1 MSAELTRSS
10 WQFSLLTALLI
21 TLTFTVDYITGY
33 EIAISIFYLIPI
45 GIATWFLSR
54 RAGLVVS
61 VLCAGLWLLGEQLAG
76 AVYSN
81 ELIQWWNMLVRLGFF
96 VLVTQTLATRRRVE
110 SELRAAR
117 TQALVASRAKTEF
130 VSRVTHE
137 LRTPL
142 TAIVGFADIVARRAG
157 PYLTFDDQECLR
169 RIRANSETLLHM
181 VDHVLE
187 VGRTEARRH
196 APRIEPV
203 DVASTVRSVT
213 GDLRDRPRADVVE
226 LIVEEPDALMPIE
239 TDPVLLRQILLNLV
253 GNALKFTEDG
263 YVRVRIMTNGEGTP
277 SAVVVED
284 TGIGIPTDKLKA
296 IFEPFEQADGSI
308 HRRFGGTGLGLAI
321 AKDLC
326 EQLGYRLEV
335 ESRLGAGSKFTVLFG
350 QGRRG
355 TALGS

>member
-1 MSAELTRSS
+1 MSNERTRST
-10 WQFSLLTALLI
+10 WQVSLLTALLI
-21 TLTFTVDYITGY
+21 SVTFTVDFVTGY
-33 EIAISIFYLIPI
+33 EIAISIFYLIAI
-45 GIATWFLSR
+45 SIATWFLSR

-61 VLCAGLWLLGEQLAG
+61 VICAVLWLLGEQLAG

-81 ELIQWWNMLVRLGFF
+81 ELIKWWNMLVRLGFF
-96 VLVTQTLATRRRVE
+96 VIVTLTLATRRRIE

-117 TQALVASRAKTEF
+117 TEALAATRARTEF

-181 VDHVLE
+181 VDGVLE
-187 VGRTEARRH
+187 VGRTESRKQ
-196 APRIEPV
+196 APQIEPV
-203 DVASTVRSVT
+203 DVGSMVHSVT
-213 GDLRDRPRADVVE
+213 ADLRSRPRADAVE
-226 LIVEEPDALMPIE
+226 LIVAGPDTLAPVD
-239 TDPVLLRQILLNLV
+239 TDPVLLRQVLLNLV

-263 YVRVRIMTNGEGTP
+263 YVRIRIVTNGEGTP
-277 SAVVVED
+277 SAIVVED
-284 TGIGIPTDKLKA
+284 TGIGIPTEKLEA

-326 EQLGYRLEV
+326 EQLGHGLKV
-335 ESRLGAGSKFTVLFG
+335 ESKIGVGSKFTVLF
-350 QGRRG
+350 R
-355 TALGS
+355 